1 MAPNPRLA
9 QFCRLDEHDIDAERE
24 AEAQRTDFERQ
35 LTSTKE
41 SSSQNGT
48 TPRRQNDNRG
58 NRYSNV
64 RSSSNDFTAVAPA
77 VAAQQSTARRNIN
90 GDPNTDTP
98 LKLAD
103 LDTSSSDE
111 RLSEPPSDLSD
122 DSLNSTGRIGS
133 AAASIAPSGLVNG
146 TGGTTAST
154 EPFVRRRRPR
164 ARWDHVVQALWG
176 AWLWIRHPPTPASI
190 RTLYR
195 IFRKPIH
202 WALKHIWTG
211 LMTFLVFLAIIL
223 AALVLLTNVGTVFR
237 NAADNVM
244 TKTCQVYSLG
254 WICSLCCGSPSF
266 LSLYVLSKTCAYYPT
281 QGPLKI
287 EGGTYWEAEVDFND
301 SDNIP
306 RQLSDYLNRCSF
318 YEDKVRRHRH
328 AFSVS
333 EEHRKLFLDYQL
345 GICAVLSNITS
356 HLPAFYR
363 HAFSFSDSLIYE
375 LNITQLYMENSV
387 NDTSRDAVV
396 EQQRINQKIPEI
408 AATWQK
414 RYQRF
419 KDPGIYMEQEI
430 KSATTLANSYMELI
444 QHAQSECGKART
456 AKKKQWPIAR
466 RIGRAIGLFRVPPED
481 LYELDDAAR
490 ELGPLFNEVGGL
502 HKIFS
507 LVGSNVTKVN
517 TALGDLA
524 ENKLNADIR
533 FQLGPGGRE
542 KLQDYMD
549 GFQVEAQ
556 GVRRTIGNARI
567 IKRGKSDEQAATE
580 PAGGE
585 DDAEET
591 EFKE

>member
-1 MAPNPRLA
+1 M
-9 QFCRLDEHDIDAERE
+9 
-24 AEAQRTDFERQ
+24 
-35 LTSTKE
+35 
-41 SSSQNGT
+41 
-48 TPRRQNDNRG
+48 
-58 NRYSNV
+58 
-64 RSSSNDFTAVAPA
+64 APA

-164 ARWDHVVQALWG
+164 AVRGSPVPSLSTFRGIPTPSPSTVRGSPFPGLSTFRSQRSASVLPTAVTPSGQNTVPADSTLYQRWDHVVQALWG